1 MSEVQ
6 SRVNQLIDAY
16 TVGEITVDELLE
28 QLKQLPG
35 VSVIDDDK
43 QYVVSGKLLKGFL
56 NAIREAS
63 T

>member
-6 SRVNQLIDAY
+6 SKINKLIDAY
-16 TVGEITVDELLE
+16 TVGEITVGELLE

-35 VSVIDDDK
+35 VSVVDDDK